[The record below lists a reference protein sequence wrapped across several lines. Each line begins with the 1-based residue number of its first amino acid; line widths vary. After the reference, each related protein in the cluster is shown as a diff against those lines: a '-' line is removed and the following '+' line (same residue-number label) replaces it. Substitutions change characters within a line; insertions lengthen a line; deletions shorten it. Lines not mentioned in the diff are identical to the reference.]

1 MNISLIRDF
10 TSRDEN
16 DIGFGDG
23 DDDDVEPR
31 TEEEEDAE
39 SSDLV
44 RILLKHFINA
54 INFPHIVIVFEW
66 F

>member
-1 MNISLIRDF
+1 MIRDF

-44 RILLKHFINA
+44 KISLKHFINA
-54 INFPHIVIVFEW
+54 INFAHTVIVNDW
-66 F
+66 S